1 MVEGAPLLREY
12 RVKSL
17 IEGSN
22 PSLSANQT
30 RPRHGA
36 FCLVA
41 AAVRAY
47 IRRAV
52 QASRE
57 QENAMNLGI
66 TGKTALVTASS
77 AGMGKNIAHALAAE
91 GVNVVLFARSL
102 DKLEDE
108 AREIRRLHG
117 VQALAIA
124 GDMTVAADVLSLAST
139 LSSQFGGPDI
149 FVLNT
154 GRAPNPIRA
163 TLDEMDESRWRQAYE
178 TQLWGAI
185 HVAQSVV
192 PLMLKRKSHWGR
204 VIAITSA
211 SVKEPMQ
218 NHCLSTVFRAGVT
231 AYMKHLA
238 SEIGAHGITVNCV
251 SPALIDTSHRTGGAA
266 YSAEKTE
273 TRKKLTPLGRMGT
286 QEEVTGVVTFLAS
299 MQAGFIT
306 GSSIQVEGGMLRS
319 LV

>member
-1 MVEGAPLLREY
+1 
-12 RVKSL
+12 
-17 IEGSN
+17 
-22 PSLSANQT
+22 
-30 RPRHGA
+30 
-36 FCLVA
+36 
-41 AAVRAY
+41 
-47 IRRAV
+47 
-52 QASRE
+52 
-57 QENAMNLGI
+57 MNLGI

-124 GDMTVAADVLSLAST
+124 GDMTVAADVLSLANK
-139 LSSQFGGPDI
+139 LASQFGGPDI

-163 TLDEMDESRWRQAYE
+163 TLDEIDESRWRQAYE

-192 PLMLKRKSHWGR
+192 PLMLKRERAKPWGR

-251 SPALIDTSHRTGGAA
+251 SPALIDTSHRTGTSA
-266 YSAEKTE
+266 YSTE
-273 TRKKLTPLGRMGT
+273 MHEARKKLTPLGRMGT
-286 QEEVTGVVTFLAS
+286 QEEIAGVVTFLAS

-306 GSSIQVEGGMLRS
+306 GSTILVEGGMLRAMT
-319 LV
+319 